1 MPLPTVRESLRLPR
15 LDAIRC
21 LQKQPLEVPIYSV
34 TLALLRSIP
43 ERLRDAPLQP
53 CVGVMY
59 KPKQLLPYSDQSE
72 WLSSCLGGFAVKDS
86 STLHGLDFLG
96 SSLLLFCCRSS
107 PLSSRLATCH
117 AKLICVT
124 AAFRARLRL
133 QFMSARCC
141 ATPNKLSKPCTA
153 LTRAYTYEFGVLD
166 RAHHP
171 PLRPCTS

>member
-1 MPLPTVRESLRLPR
+1 MPLPTVRDSFRLPR

-34 TLALLRSIP
+34 TLALLRSMHA
-43 ERLRDAPLQP
+43 RLRDAPLQP

-107 PLSSRLATCH
+107 PLSLRLATCH
-117 AKLICVT
+117 AKLLYAT
-124 AAFRARLRL
+124 SAFRARLRL
-133 QFMSARCC
+133 QVRGPLTHRCAGC
-141 ATPNKLSKPCTA
+141 LHKRTLLRYTKQTPRIMPCFNTC
-153 LTRAYTYEFGVLD
+153 LYV
-166 RAHHP
+166 
-171 PLRPCTS
+171 